1 MCAALLLASFSIAGA
16 TSTDNKSKS
25 YLVEADLSLSMIA
38 LKLYGNGKMASQ
50 LAKWNHLNKPYR
62 VHPGQKLILI
72 KPPELTETEGN
83 LLIKNHWLAKM
94 NLTVTPDYTPVEDI
108 KKTEEK
114 AAALEEKKAPPTKAE
129 IEVKFQEVVK
139 KAEEANYQDLSQ
151 SELSA
156 SKAQDEGERN
166 FKIQKY
172 DDALVL
178 FQQSRM
184 QDEEPLAP
192 WLYEIRTLKLLNR
205 NDEAKTTARVFVKRH
220 PEVAEFPSIKLLL
233 NDSAP

>member
-1 MCAALLLASFSIAGA
+1 MCIALQLASFRSARAI
-16 TSTDNKSKS
+16 STDTNTAGKS

-38 LKLYGNGKMASQ
+38 LKLYGNGKMARQ
-50 LAKWNHLNKPYR
+50 LAHWNHLKKPYR
-62 VHPGQKLILI
+62 MIPGQKLILN
-72 KPPELTETEGN
+72 KPPELSEAEGN

-94 NLTVTPDYTPVEDI
+94 NLISQP
-108 KKTEEK
+108 EE
-114 AAALEEKKAPPTKAE
+114 AAAPEIKKAPPTKEE

-151 SELSA
+151 SEVSA
-156 SKAQDEGERN
+156 SKAQDEGEKN

-172 DDALVL
+172 DEALAL
-178 FQQSRM
+178 FQQSRK

-205 NDEAKTTARVFVKRH
+205 AGDAKVAARAFVKRH
-220 PEVAEFPSIKLLL
+220 PEAAEFPSIKPMIT
-233 NDSAP
+233 DETP